1 MKDYEIS
8 LAANDKAVELS
19 GFPRD
24 YLIKLT
30 LAAASSLKGVNEIQ
44 TLELTQ
50 RFGKVKMVVNGGPIS
65 MGPFPTLIIGKTLIA
80 IVSTLKGVEGD
91 AIALEIKIQEK
102 GL

>member
-8 LAANDKAVELS
+8 LSANDKAVELS

-30 LAAASSLKGVNEIQ
+30 LAAASSLKGVSEIK
-44 TLELTQ
+44 TLDLTM
-50 RFGKVKMVVNGGPIS
+50 RFGKVKLAVNGSPIS
-65 MGPFPTLIIGKTLIA
+65 LGPFPTLIIGKSLIA
-80 IVSTLKGVEGD
+80 IVSTLKGVEGNV
-91 AIALEIKIQEK
+91 IALEINIQEK